1 MREKKGKIMREKKG
15 KRILYIFISIMAKEY
30 QEQVTREHYHTLT
43 KFLIEK
49 KITITTMES
58 ATS

>member
-1 MREKKGKIMREKKG
+1 MKGKKD
-15 KRILYIFISIMAKEY
+15 KRILYIFISTMAKEY

-49 KITITTMES
+49 KMTITTMES